1 MELIGTEY
9 KYDLAMNVT
18 GFACNV
24 LLRAYKTENGERV
37 YYPDF
42 DVPCRKKIRRKI
54 NFTIYRPKTTSLL
67 TPPERGQHCETFDVS
82 WIRCQ

>member
-42 DVPCRKKIRRKI
+42 DKYVLCPDALTANDDLKQAAIGI
-54 NFTIYRPKTTSLL
+54 NQIIQWYITKNNL
-67 TPPERGQHCETFDVS
+67 
-82 WIRCQ
+82 